1 MAIEIKVPEMGES
14 IVEATVGAWVKNEGD
29 QIEAGETILELE
41 TEKVNLEVTA
51 PATGT
56 LETVNIPEGEIVN
69 VGTVLGTINTES
81 IEKIQIQDNTSDSK
95 KELELPNNTKTET
108 QAEKSEDKD
117 VNITPVAKNLADKHS
132 INIDSINGSGRA
144 GKITIDDINSEINKN
159 NQINTSN
166 DELPVPQES
175 LETKKRITKRR
186 ETIAKRLTDAH
197 LNTVMTTT
205 YNEVDMSEIMAIR
218 SKYKDSFK
226 EEKGVGLG
234 FMSFFVKSVVQA
246 LIDFPNLNSEMQE
259 KEIILKN
266 YYHVGIAVASEEGL
280 VVPVLK
286 NANTLSFSQIEKS
299 IANMVTKTK
308 TKSLTIDDLT
318 GGTFTITNGGV
329 FGSMFSTPIL
339 NHPQVGILGMHTIKK
354 KPVVIND
361 EIVIRPIMY
370 LALTYD
376 HRIVDGGEAVQ
387 FLVRIKEF
395 IEDPQKL
402 LIEN

>member
-1 MAIEIKVPEMGES
+1 LAIEIKVPEMGES

-56 LETVNIPEGEIVN
+56 LETVNTSEGEVVN
-69 VGTVLGTINTES
+69 VGTVLGTINTELVGKVQTQEN
-81 IEKIQIQDNTSDSK
+81 INDSK
-95 KELELPNNTKTET
+95 KEPELPDST
-108 QAEKSEDKD
+108 QTINQEEKDI
-117 VNITPVAKNLADKHS
+117 NITPVAKNLADKHS
-132 INIDSINGSGRA
+132 INIDSIKGSGRA
-144 GKITIDDINSEINKN
+144 GKITIDDINAEINKN
-159 NQINTSN
+159 TPLSTSDN
-166 DELPVPQES
+166 NSPIPQES

-218 SKYKDSFK
+218 TKYKDSFK

-246 LIDFPNLNSEMQE
+246 LIDFPNLNSEMRE
-259 KEIILKN
+259 TEIILKN
-266 YYHVGIAVASEEGL
+266 YYHVGIAVASDEGL

-299 IANMVTKTK
+299 IVEMVTKTK

-329 FGSMFSTPIL
+329 FGSMFSTPII
-339 NHPQVGILGMHTIKK
+339 NPPQVGNLGMHTIKK